1 MIRLPALTA
10 DRLQW
15 QLPLSDDGVC
25 GLLGGLLA
33 NDLDQAT
40 SRFTELLADEPS
52 LLLWSVCRSPCWQ
65 ANPPKDLREVA
76 LWLAQH
82 GLNVFHGDV
91 GSPAAASGSSP
102 QLQKWAELAEH
113 SVAVSR
119 LAAKRYREPSSTLE
133 TRNASERAEVPHT
146 LTLQASVTELQPGPS
161 STASGTAGDE
171 TSAWPSLFGLL
182 HHARA
187 WLATCGP
194 APEVTGTPQEVT
206 CLPSWLVQ
214 WLDDLE
220 SQSPRDPTVIA
231 VARAV
236 ALVSQAVAGQTG
248 SATVGGAGD
257 PAGDKLNSDR
267 VRERWLGSRTGF
279 GDFLPEALH
288 KLARLRQLEER
299 FDKVLETEKTEAL
312 QAFAYGA
319 SHEINNPLAN
329 ISTRAQTLLREEKD
343 PERRRKL
350 SVINSQA
357 FRAHELIADLML
369 FARPPAL
376 SVASVDLV
384 DLVDQVLAELAADAE
399 SQRTALTRLPGA
411 APVIVSAD
419 GGHLAAA
426 LKSLCVNS
434 LEALRLGGRI
444 EISVYPAAA
453 PPPDSDGGDWVE
465 IVVADTGPGIGP
477 EVRRHLFDPYFS
489 GREAGRGLGLGLTK
503 CWRIVTQHGG
513 QIDVDSGSQPGATFR
528 IRLPSKAR
536 P

>member
-1 MIRLPALTA
+1 MIRLPSLIA

-33 NDLDQAT
+33 DDLDQAT

-52 LLLWSVCRSPCWQ
+52 LLLWSVCRSPRWQ
-65 ANPPKDLREVA
+65 ADPPKGLREVA

-82 GLNVFHGDV
+82 GLNVLHWDEGGPSAVSD
-91 GSPAAASGSSP
+91 SSL
-102 QLQKWAELAEH
+102 QLHKWAELAGH

-119 LAAKRYREPSSTLE
+119 LAAAQHREPSSTME
-133 TRNASERAEVPHT
+133 TPNARDRAEVPHC
-146 LTLQASVTELQPGPS
+146 LTLPSSVTELQHGPS
-161 STASGTAGDE
+161 STAFGTAGDE

-182 HHARA
+182 HNARE

-194 APEVTGTPQEVT
+194 APGVTDTLQEVT

-220 SQSPRDPTVIA
+220 SQAPRDPTVIA
-231 VARAV
+231 VAQAA
-236 ALVSQAVAGQTG
+236 ALVPQAAAGQTG
-248 SATVGGAGD
+248 SASVGGAGD
-257 PAGDKLNSDR
+257 PASGRPSSDC

-279 GDFLPEALH
+279 GDFLPEAIH
-288 KLARLRQLEER
+288 KLTRVRQLEER
-299 FDKVLETEKTEAL
+299 FDKVLETEKIEAL

-376 SVASVDLV
+376 SVAAVNLV
-384 DLVDQVLAELAADAE
+384 ELVDQVLAELAADAE
-399 SQRTALTRLPGA
+399 SQRTVLTRSPGV

-419 GGHLAAA
+419 SGHLAAA

-444 EISVYPAAA
+444 EVCVYAAA
-453 PPPDSDGGDWVE
+453 TPPPDSDGGDWVE